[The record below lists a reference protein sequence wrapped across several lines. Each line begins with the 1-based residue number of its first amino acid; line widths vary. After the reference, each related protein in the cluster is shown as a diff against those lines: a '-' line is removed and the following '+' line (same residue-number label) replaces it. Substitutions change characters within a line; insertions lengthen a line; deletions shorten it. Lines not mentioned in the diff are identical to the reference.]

1 MKGGKLQKPAL
12 SHVWYCFPWRPS
24 RDESGRFPISPEHK
38 GSSARAGDSSELH
51 RYQIFILHLQES
63 VWTEMRG
70 KLSVELRI
78 WECPAEL
85 LQSRILWPQGQSIED
100 LIAEA
105 HRVLGNT
112 DNCGEFVPEN

>member
-1 MKGGKLQKPAL
+1 M
-12 SHVWYCFPWRPS
+12 
-24 RDESGRFPISPEHK
+24 
-38 GSSARAGDSSELH
+38 
-51 RYQIFILHLQES
+51 
-63 VWTEMRG
+63 
-70 KLSVELRI
+70 ELRI